1 MRLRSLHPLCSPQQV
16 GIVNLDYL
24 FFICNSIL
32 ILFLL
37 STVEES
43 FSNESLRSRE
53 GEGSSDASIVRLGNR
68 SEIWQPARKSRLL
81 SVNGITHWQRE
92 ISEPDVVT
100 GRDGTISTAFCES
113 TSSSDNVIA
122 NSELVVVQESP
133 KDSIIP
139 MVEEV
144 FSQDVHEPV
153 KPMAVSESSKND
165 ITLPVEMVFSLAAD
179 GIVKTEASEGANCIK
194 ECRITASSCS
204 ATAAS
209 ELITAIENSYE
220 ENATLPVEKL
230 PSLDLCELTEGVA
243 GGEMTAINEND
254 MTTSTCKVTAASELV
269 LAEDNGTV
277 PMKKRSTPDL
287 RESING
293 VGIHDTTV
301 VDTSE
306 ITTITCNVT
315 ATSEFT
321 TAEDKTEDETTSKDE
336 SESAASINDIIAASQ
351 VLFAV
356 DGSAEEMTLLAEN
369 VSPLNA
375 FKPAEAISTDETSIT
390 TESNEAVS
398 EVLQVL
404 FAVDWSAEEITL
416 LAEKVPLLHALKPAG
431 AIPIDESPITDASDD
446 DVSEAPLNDIIAAS
460 QVLFAVDGSAEEMT
474 LLAKN
479 VSPLNAFKPA
489 ETIST
494 DETSIT
500 TESNEAVS
508 EAPRVLFAVDR
519 SAEEI
524 TLLPEKVSPL
534 HALKPAGAIPIE
546 ETPITDVSD
555 DEVSEAPQVFFAIN
569 GSTEEITLPAEKV
582 SSLEALKPA
591 EAIPT
596 DETPITDDSDE
607 DVSEAPQ
614 VVFEVNGSTE
624 EVTIPVEK
632 VSSLDALKPAEAI
645 PTYETPITD
654 ESDEAVS
661 AATSGSYA
669 VDRSTEEI
677 TLPAKNDS
685 SLDALKTAEAI
696 GTDETTG
703 DLIFMNDIKI
713 NKSSCWPPASWNF

>member
-16 GIVNLDYL
+16 GIVNLAYL

-32 ILFLL
+32 ILFLP
-37 STVEES
+37 STVAES

-53 GEGSSDASIVRLGNR
+53 GEGSSDASIVRLGIR
-68 SEIWQPARKSRLL
+68 SEIWEPERKSRLL
-81 SVNGITHWQRE
+81 SDNVITHWQRE

-133 KDSIIP
+133 KVSIIP

-220 ENATLPVEKL
+220 DNATLPVEKL

-243 GGEMTAINEND
+243 GGETIAINEND

-293 VGIHDTTV
+293 VGIHDTTL

-315 ATSEFT
+315 ATSE

-416 LAEKVPLLHALKPAG
+416 LAEKVPPLRALKPAG

-474 LLAKN
+474 LLAEN

-489 ETIST
+489 EAIST

-582 SSLEALKPA
+582 SFLEALKPA

-596 DETPITDDSDE
+596 DETPITDESDE
-607 DVSEAPQ
+607 DVREAPE
-614 VVFEVNGSTE
+614 VVYEVNGSTE
-624 EVTIPVEK
+624 EVTLPVEK

-645 PTYETPITD
+645 PTYETPISD

-677 TLPAKNDS
+677 TLPAKNGS

-713 NKSSCWPPASWNF
+713 NKSSC